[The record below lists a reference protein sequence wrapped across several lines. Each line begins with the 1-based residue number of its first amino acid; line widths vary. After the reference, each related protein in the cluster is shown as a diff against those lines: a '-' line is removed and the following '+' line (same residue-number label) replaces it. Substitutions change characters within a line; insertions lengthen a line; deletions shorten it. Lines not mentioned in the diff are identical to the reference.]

1 MTKRGPK
8 LGHGERIPGHQTDMG
23 YYPDGGFSVVIQMNT
38 DRKPMTDRIGGYAAV
53 LARREALQVQTSG
66 LSLE

>member
-1 MTKRGPK
+1 
-8 LGHGERIPGHQTDMG
+8 MG

-53 LARREALQVQTSG
+53 LARRDALQVQTSG
-66 LSLE
+66 LSFE